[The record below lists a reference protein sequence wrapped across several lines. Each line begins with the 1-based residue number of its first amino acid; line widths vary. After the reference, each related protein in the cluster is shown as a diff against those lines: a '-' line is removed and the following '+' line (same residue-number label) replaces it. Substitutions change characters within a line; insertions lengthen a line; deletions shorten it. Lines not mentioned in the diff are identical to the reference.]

1 MIPDIV
7 GKLKQGHT
15 ANGKQWKVHLDGYN
29 FLPRFKDEVDKGP
42 REQIFYFGQG
52 GELNAV
58 RWNDWKIHFATL
70 EGAINDAVRFEP
82 AWPLV
87 VHLKADPYEHAWEES
102 MMYVRW
108 MADNLWLFVPIQEQV
123 QQFLS
128 TLEGYPFQEG
138 VNLNAGGINYRSLK
152 AMKIIK
158 QINEKGLLGAP
169 MN

>member
-1 MIPDIV
+1 
-7 GKLKQGHT
+7 
-15 ANGKQWKVHLDGYN
+15 
-29 FLPRFKDEVDKGP
+29 
-42 REQIFYFGQG
+42 
-52 GELNAV
+52 
-58 RWNDWKIHFATL
+58 
-70 EGAINDAVRFEP
+70 
-82 AWPLV
+82 
-87 VHLKADPYEHAWEES
+87 
-102 MMYVRW
+102 MYVRW

-158 QINEKGLLGAP
+158 QISEKGLLGAP